1 MIMRLFRSPLLI
13 LFYITASIL
22 VCVPLGCA
30 IGSHGSTVDGKYSVP
45 EVVVLSGDVP
55 PELQPYLPKFE
66 QVLGYY
72 GLKVGATDDPRAFKL
87 HLAYSEVS
95 GDPKISVSLSQY
107 GKPLVEVIDNPRRWV
122 PWGWFTTPSDKQK
135 LIAEVAD
142 TAVQDWDNDLQGFM
156 QEVRIDNE
164 PRAGEKPE

>member
-1 MIMRLFRSPLLI
+1 MSAFRIIAL
-13 LFYITASIL
+13 IL
-22 VCVPLGCA
+22 VCMLVGCA

-45 EVVVLSGDVP
+45 AIYTLSGDVP
-55 PELQPYLPKFE
+55 PEIQSYLPKFE

-72 GLKVGATDDPRAFKL
+72 GLKAGTTDDPRAFQL
-87 HLAYSEVS
+87 HLAYSEES
-95 GDPKISVSLSQY
+95 GDPKVSVTLSQY
-107 GKPLVEVIDNPRRWV
+107 GKPLVEVLDNPRRWV

-142 TAVQDWDNDLQGFM
+142 TAVQDFDSDLQGFM
-156 QEVRIDNE
+156 QDVRIDNE